1 MYLYHNRN
9 CVTFLLTLRIINK
22 YTTSKKGVESMITLN
37 AEKKYINL
45 LLYLLLIAFV
55 LVTYTLDL
63 YPGAHQIDY
72 SDEQSF
78 TITKKGMLHSEQ
90 HKVIKTEEYT
100 LKVALIDYEVNF
112 LKALW
117 LAGIIV
123 FSMFFINLVNLL
135 EQGSIK
141 PALIISAIYIVIFIG
156 ALFVY
161 IDRFLFVNEVIKKL
175 IV

>member
-1 MYLYHNRN
+1 
-9 CVTFLLTLRIINK
+9 
-22 YTTSKKGVESMITLN
+22 MITLN

-90 HKVIKTEEYT
+90 HKVIKTEESI

-135 EQGSIK
+135 EQGS
-141 PALIISAIYIVIFIG
+141 LIISAIYIVIFIG

-161 IDRFLFVNEVIKKL
+161 IDRFLFVNEVIRKL

>member
-1 MYLYHNRN
+1 
-9 CVTFLLTLRIINK
+9 
-22 YTTSKKGVESMITLN
+22 MITVN
-37 AEKKYINL
+37 AEKKYSNL

-55 LVTYTLDL
+55 LVTYTLNL

-72 SDEQSF
+72 SDEQYF
-78 TITKKGMLHSEQ
+78 TITTKGMLHSEQ
-90 HKVIKTEEYT
+90 HKVIKTEEST
-100 LKVALIDYEVNF
+100 IKVALIDYEVTF
-112 LKALW
+112 LKVLG
-117 LAGIIV
+117 LVGIIV
-123 FSMFFINLVNLL
+123 FSMFFINLINLL

-161 IDRFLFVNEVIKKL
+161 IDRLLFVNEVIKKL